1 MSQKQNLYVGRAGQM
16 AVMAE
21 FLLRGWNVALPE
33 VDVGEDMLVVEDE
46 TGDLW
51 RIQVKTA
58 NAKPLQ
64 TGYSALFNI
73 SLGQLL
79 GERTPDLVYVF
90 AIRSSE
96 GWGPFVVVSRR
107 QLALEHMSHG
117 IGSISRDDL
126 ILRFS
131 VQDSDLRCSDRDFLP
146 YRNDWSRWPIIR
158 H

>member
-1 MSQKQNLYVGRAGQM
+1 MSQKQNLYVGRAGQV

-33 VDVGEDMLVVEDE
+33 VDVGEDMLAVKDE
-46 TGDLW
+46 TGELW

-58 NAKPLQ
+58 TAKPLQ
-64 TGYSALFNI
+64 TGYSAQFNVSLSQLF
-73 SLGQLL
+73 
-79 GERTPDLVYVF
+79 GERNPDLVYVF

-107 QLALEHMSHG
+107 QLALEHTSHG
-117 IGSISRDDL
+117 VGSVSREDL

-131 VQDSDLRCSDRDFLP
+131 VQDPHLRCSDRDFLP
-146 YRNDWSRWPIIR
+146 YRNDWSRWPLIR